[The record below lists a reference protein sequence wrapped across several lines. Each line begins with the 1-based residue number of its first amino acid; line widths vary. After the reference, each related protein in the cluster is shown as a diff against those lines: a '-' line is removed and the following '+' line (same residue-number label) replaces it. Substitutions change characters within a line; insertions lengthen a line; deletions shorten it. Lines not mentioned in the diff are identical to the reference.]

1 MNVHPEIQINKFQLG
16 ILLTGLDKKF
26 FNCIIENNIYC
37 SHCKNFA
44 IKGILVDTIYLTKLN
59 DVRVF
64 GRCKICNYEV
74 ARLFVFGKE
83 KIFGV
88 KANKLRESIK
98 ELTLLDV

>member
-64 GRCKICNYEV
+64 GRCKICNSEV
-74 ARLFVFGKE
+74 ARLFEFGNEKVFRE
-83 KIFGV
+83 

-98 ELTLLDV
+98 ERTLLKV

>member
-1 MNVHPEIQINKFQLG
+1 MEVHSEIQINKFQLG
-16 ILLTGLDKKF
+16 VLLTGLDKKF
-26 FNCIIENNIYC
+26 YDCIIENNVYC
-37 SHCKNFA
+37 SHCKQNA

-64 GRCKICNYEV
+64 GRCKVCNSEV

-83 KIFGV
+83 KVFGV

>member
-64 GRCKICNYEV
+64 GRCKICNSEV
-74 ARLFVFGKE
+74 ARLFEFGNEKVFGE
-83 KIFGV
+83 

-98 ELTLLDV
+98 ERTLLKV